1 MDLGKQVYMKTC
13 FVCHQPNGQGVP
25 NQIPPLAGSD
35 FLMRDKTE
43 VIRTVIQGRSG
54 EVVVNGKT
62 YIGMM
67 IPQGNLS
74 DEQIANVLT
83 FVRSN
88 WGNAGGAV
96 TPDEVHNQRNATT
109 TLAAKSNSFE

>member
-1 MDLGKQVYMKTC
+1 M
-13 FVCHQPNGQGVP
+13 
-25 NQIPPLAGSD
+25 
-35 FLMRDKTE
+35 
-43 VIRTVIQGRSG
+43 
-54 EVVVNGKT
+54 NGKK

-83 FVRSN
+83 FVRNN

-96 TPDEVHNQRNATT
+96 TPEEVRSQRNAHGD
-109 TLAAKSNSFE
+109 AGGKIKSV